1 MWQIKN
7 EELKKTVGAFFTD
20 EEIDEQVCR
29 VWKTDSTYVR
39 LQKYVQPSYQTV
51 IFEIPLEEFKLIYN
65 PNGWNPYP
73 SVTPPSEGKWLV
85 QDKYGDLSIRDFH
98 ATYGPEGCDNWW
110 ENTPSHYSEAVAF
123 RALPEPYTGNK

>member
-7 EELKKTVGAFFTD
+7 EELRKTVGALFTD
-20 EEIDEQVCR
+20 EEIDEKVR
-29 VWKTDSTYVR
+29 HFWKTNSTYVR

-73 SVTPPSEGKWLV
+73 SVTPPSEGDWFV
-85 QDKYGDLSIRDFH
+85 QHKDGEFSVKEFH
-98 ATYGPEGCDNWW
+98 ASYGPEGCEKWW
-110 ENTPSHYSEAVAF
+110 EGPTAVCYTVVAF
-123 RALPEPYTGNK
+123 RALPEKYVE